1 LDVSLSTKTIKT
13 KDTIKQIQTEKSK
26 GLITKSISF
35 NALGGGVMNVTEVM
49 ICGLAKLTTF
59 NL

>member
-1 LDVSLSTKTIKT
+1 MIKA